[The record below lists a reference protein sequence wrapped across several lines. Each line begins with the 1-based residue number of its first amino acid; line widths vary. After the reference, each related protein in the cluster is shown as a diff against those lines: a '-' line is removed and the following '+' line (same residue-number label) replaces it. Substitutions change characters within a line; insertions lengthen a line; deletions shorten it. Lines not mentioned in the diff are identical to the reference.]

1 MKIYQMYQRINHL
14 ASDRNRP
21 HSVETGCGHPPLKS
35 HISNP
40 LASPPKKGDDQ
51 YWEWV
56 GWQSRCWKLK
66 LPSCGVA
73 NPDSATVT
81 ALQPGL
87 CSYRHSNGQ
96 SQPQAVMVVGCCQC
110 FTAAINDFSPL
121 QCNTVQCSLIQ
132 CQPLD
137 CKILYFIT

>member
-1 MKIYQMYQRINHL
+1 MYQRINHL

-87 CSYRHSNGQ
+87 CSYRHSSGNQ
-96 SQPQAVMVVGCCQC
+96 PVCCFSQHTELVSKN
-110 FTAAINDFSPL
+110 IS
-121 QCNTVQCSLIQ
+121 
-132 CQPLD
+132 
-137 CKILYFIT
+137 ITKYSKAN

>member
-1 MKIYQMYQRINHL
+1 MKMESKKTFDFLMKIYQMYQRINHL

-40 LASPPKKGDDQ
+40 LAPPKKGNDK

-87 CSYRHSNGQ
+87 CSYRHSSRN
-96 SQPQAVMVVGCCQC
+96 QPQAVCCFCTGAQKY
-110 FTAAINDFSPL
+110 INHQIFYS
-121 QCNTVQCSLIQ
+121 
-132 CQPLD
+132 
-137 CKILYFIT
+137 